1 MRADIATVENASCNA
16 WVGMS
21 SFYCLEEKIMLH
33 QPAMSEDVGEDLALK
48 YRTQIGVR
56 LFVVYALIY
65 GIFVFIN
72 LISPVT
78 MERIVLWG
86 MNLAVTYGIG
96 LILLAILLALVYNRL
111 CALKE
116 IELHSPSAEKAGK

>member
-1 MRADIATVENASCNA
+1 
-16 WVGMS
+16 
-21 SFYCLEEKIMLH
+21 MLH
-33 QPAMSEDVGEDLALK
+33 QPAMNEDVGEDLALK

-78 MERIVLWG
+78 MEQIVLWG

-96 LILLAILLALVYNRL
+96 LILLAILMALVYNRL

-116 IELHSPSAEKAGK
+116 IELHASSAGEAGK